1 MANVPMLREEVIPTW
16 EATVTTEATR
26 AEVVRTVAAYAQEVV
41 AAREKVEVS
50 IKEAEA

>member
-1 MANVPMLREEVIPTW
+1 VPMLREEVIPTW
-16 EATVTTEATR
+16 EATR